1 MKKYLSLAAFLV
13 ILLLMSCGNRSER
26 YTIVAFGD
34 SNTRGA
40 NWTIRNYQDTDKW
53 VNLIK
58 STLPVNNGQALIHN
72 AGVGGETTEDARKR
86 FKRDVLKMDPNLV
99 FIMFGTNDAVILPNG
114 KPKVD
119 HARFKENLLYYVR
132 EVRHA
137 GGTPVLMTCLPI
149 VEGKG
154 NDKLY
159 YTRYPKKLYAH
170 TDGARNWH
178 NSYND
183 ITREVAYKN
192 DVTLIDNW
200 TNMVK
205 FAGGDSDEALLNSG
219 IIDPSGNHMTPQGAE
234 LIYLSILESKVLNSK

>member
-53 VNLIK
+53 VNLMK

-86 FKRDVLKMDPNLV
+86 FKRDVLKMDPDLV

-119 HARFKENLLYYVR
+119 RARFKENLLYYVR

-137 GGTPVLMTCLPI
+137 GGTPSL
-149 VEGKG
+149 
-154 NDKLY
+154 
-159 YTRYPKKLYAH
+159 
-170 TDGARNWH
+170 
-178 NSYND
+178 
-183 ITREVAYKN
+183 
-192 DVTLIDNW
+192 
-200 TNMVK
+200 
-205 FAGGDSDEALLNSG
+205 
-219 IIDPSGNHMTPQGAE
+219 
-234 LIYLSILESKVLNSK
+234 